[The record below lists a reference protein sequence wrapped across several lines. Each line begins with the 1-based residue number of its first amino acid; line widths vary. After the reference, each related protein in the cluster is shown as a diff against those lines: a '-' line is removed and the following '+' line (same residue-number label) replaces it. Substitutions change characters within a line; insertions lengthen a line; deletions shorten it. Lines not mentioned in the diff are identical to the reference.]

1 MGWDL
6 DSAIAIYLE
15 GGIQVPPKPVEPQP
29 FIAPAI
35 SRPGGFLGREDN
47 NGDESGPQVVHPPD
61 LSDFISHLRQRHA
74 HFHDEDDEDNDD
86 EGHISYGGFGPPRQA
101 EEMNNNQPQFYDDG
115 VRVRTDPVRMQRLIS
130 RQQSDE
136 QEHIMLGRA
145 DDPDVEWL
153 VEPPRHLSYMGS
165 LEHVRLPAPP
175 LPEYSCVMCL
185 FLLLDVLQAKAKANE
200 EGRWLFVNIQSHEVW
215 FSNELNR
222 TFADETIECIFRGQY
237 LFWQRG
243 HTSHDG
249 KEFMRLYKIDP
260 NDLPIMFIIEP
271 NTGARLKTFKG
282 YMEPADLASALI
294 EFHEKHADSLQNL
307 VRSPKG
313 NASAALSAND
323 KDDGSVEVRVPER
336 ADTTTFGKPLAA
348 PEVAVA
354 APAPAPVSAP
364 PAFDP
369 SIFGDVPSLPGDKDA
384 GVVRVA
390 VKLPTKRIT
399 RRFHNTDTV
408 RALFAFVASE
418 DEESRQ
424 RAFDL
429 VNPGPPS
436 ETLTLSLDD
445 RIDRL
450 NGVCVN
456 HKWA

>member
-1 MGWDL
+1 M
-6 DSAIAIYLE
+6 
-15 GGIQVPPKPVEPQP
+15 
-29 FIAPAI
+29 
-35 SRPGGFLGREDN
+35 
-47 NGDESGPQVVHPPD
+47 
-61 LSDFISHLRQRHA
+61 
-74 HFHDEDDEDNDD
+74 
-86 EGHISYGGFGPPRQA
+86 
-101 EEMNNNQPQFYDDG
+101 
-115 VRVRTDPVRMQRLIS
+115 
-130 RQQSDE
+130 
-136 QEHIMLGRA
+136 
-145 DDPDVEWL
+145 
-153 VEPPRHLSYMGS
+153 
-165 LEHVRLPAPP
+165 
-175 LPEYSCVMCL
+175 
-185 FLLLDVLQAKAKANE
+185 LLLDVLQAKAKANE

-249 KEFMRLYKIDP
+249 REFMRLYKIDP

-313 NASAALSAND
+313 NASATLSAND
-323 KDDGSVEVRVPER
+323 KDDGSVEVRVPEKT
-336 ADTTTFGKPLAA
+336 DMTTFGKPLAA

-354 APAPAPVSAP
+354 APAPAPVPVSAP

-369 SIFGDVPSLPGDKDA
+369 SVFGEVPSLPGDKDA

-399 RRFHNTDTV
+399 RRFRSTDTV